1 MLRIS
6 TINFITGARVP
17 LLDKAPIN
25 LDDVYKSIPIVQLI
39 KLLSNRAP
47 FSGYATI
54 LQLATL
60 HRGN

>member
-6 TINFITGARVP
+6 TINFITGARVA

-39 KLLSNRAP
+39 KLLSYRAP
-47 FSGYATI
+47 FRGYATI
-54 LQLATL
+54 LQLARNSAL
-60 HRGN
+60 G